1 MSTINE
7 AAVLRFYVATQGYSD
22 RITAIE
28 AQAASSLATHKT
40 DVAAAIA
47 QVNLT
52 QSQTITALTLEVS
65 NLKTDLTDSITAT
78 QTDLINRADQLAQ
91 DVTDITQ
98 QLTQDKA
105 AFTQEI
111 QDALDYLKDD
121 ASVASALR
129 TPRKINGTDFDGRS
143 DITTNVWGATR
154 TFKVG
159 NKTISINGTSNV
171 EYSLADV
178 GAFPDVGGT
187 LQGSVEV
194 AGNLSVAGTI
204 SATLEGTAARADKL
218 QVARKIQ
225 GVDFDGTQDISLPT
239 FTAQTDGL
247 VPKRVGATS
256 SRYLREDGTWV
267 VPPDT
272 TYALLTKASAE
283 DGTATSANS
292 ISAKVLKDA
301 IQYHAPTVTDIVGN
315 AGTAT
320 KLQTPRTINGVS
332 FDGTQNI
339 LLPSSGEY
347 SLPTASASELGGIKV
362 GSGLAISNSVLS
374 VGTLNQSTT
383 GNAAT
388 ASKLQTAR
396 TISLTGKVTGS
407 VSFDGSNNAS
417 IATAITG
424 LGVANGIATLDSNGH
439 VPSTQLPSYVDDVL
453 EYPNVAAFPSIGETG
468 KIYVETTGNTTYRW
482 SGTAY
487 VKITSGDVSS
497 VAGKTGIVTLSKAD
511 VGLVNVDNTADSSK
525 SVASAAKL
533 TTARTINGVS
543 FDGTSNIT
551 VADSTKAPLESAN
564 LIGTPTAPTA
574 ATTTNTTQ
582 LATTAFVHAVNTADT
597 GSSATTLKLKT
608 ARTIGGVS
616 FNGTANI
623 DLPGVNTI
631 GNQSTTGNAA
641 SATKLATPVQI
652 NGVNF
657 DGSQSIDIVIPGG
670 GGGGS
675 TSYANTAGKL
685 ANPVQI
691 HGVNFDGSVGLTIPT
706 FTATMSGVVPAAGSD
721 TTTYLRSDGTWQV
734 PTYPTITSAEVNT
747 GTDTT
752 GKLVT
757 AALLKQAVTTHTPL
771 VTNIG
776 NATTATKLQ
785 TARTIGGVSFD
796 GSANINLPGVNTVGN
811 QSTTGNA
818 TTASRLVAARTI
830 NGTNFNGTA
839 NIITTNWGTTRTLT
853 IGSTAKSVNGSLDVS
868 WSLAEIGA
876 AAILHNHPYLSTSGG
891 TLSGDLKVTGAITA
905 ASILS
910 SGNITA
916 FSDARLKDN
925 IITIDDALN
934 KVSKLKG
941 VTYNRID
948 MDDKDKRY
956 LGLIAQDVQSV
967 MPEAVN
973 INNDEISTLSVDYQG
988 LIGLLVE
995 SIKELKLEIDELKE
1009 KVK

>member
-1 MSTINE
+1 M
-7 AAVLRFYVATQGYSD
+7 
-22 RITAIE
+22 
-28 AQAASSLATHKT
+28 
-40 DVAAAIA
+40 
-47 QVNLT
+47 
-52 QSQTITALTLEVS
+52 
-65 NLKTDLTDSITAT
+65 
-78 QTDLINRADQLAQ
+78 
-91 DVTDITQ
+91 
-98 QLTQDKA
+98 
-105 AFTQEI
+105 
-111 QDALDYLKDD
+111 
-121 ASVASALR
+121 
-129 TPRKINGTDFDGRS
+129 
-143 DITTNVWGATR
+143 
-154 TFKVG
+154 
-159 NKTISINGTSNV
+159 
-171 EYSLADV
+171 
-178 GAFPDVGGT
+178 
-187 LQGSVEV
+187 
-194 AGNLSVAGTI
+194 
-204 SATLEGTAARADKL
+204 
-218 QVARKIQ
+218 
-225 GVDFDGTQDISLPT
+225 
-239 FTAQTDGL
+239 
-247 VPKRVGATS
+247 
-256 SRYLREDGTWV
+256 
-267 VPPDT
+267 
-272 TYALLTKASAE
+272 
-283 DGTATSANS
+283 
-292 ISAKVLKDA
+292 
-301 IQYHAPTVTDIVGN
+301 
-315 AGTAT
+315 
-320 KLQTPRTINGVS
+320 
-332 FDGTQNI
+332 
-339 LLPSSGEY
+339 
-347 SLPTASASELGGIKV
+347 
-362 GSGLAISNSVLS
+362 
-374 VGTLNQSTT
+374 
-383 GNAAT
+383 
-388 ASKLQTAR
+388 
-396 TISLTGKVTGS
+396 
-407 VSFDGSNNAS
+407 
-417 IATAITG
+417 
-424 LGVANGIATLDSNGH
+424 
-439 VPSTQLPSYVDDVL
+439 
-453 EYPNVAAFPSIGETG
+453 
-468 KIYVETTGNTTYRW
+468 
-482 SGTAY
+482 
-487 VKITSGDVSS
+487 
-497 VAGKTGIVTLSKAD
+497 
-511 VGLVNVDNTADSSK
+511 
-525 SVASAAKL
+525 
-533 TTARTINGVS
+533 
-543 FDGTSNIT
+543 
-551 VADSTKAPLESAN
+551 
-564 LIGTPTAPTA
+564 
-574 ATTTNTTQ
+574 
-582 LATTAFVHAVNTADT
+582 NTADT

-757 AALLKQAVTTHTPL
+757 AALLKQAVTAHTPL